1 MARRREKN
9 LHLPVRMYLR
19 RDCYYH
25 VSTKQGKHKWTR
37 LGRDYH
43 DAIRR
48 YSELEQTIASADLV
62 GEWRRNLYDRA
73 KSGAKKRNIPFELS
87 REDLDMLVE
96 RSGYQCAVTG
106 IPFEAP
112 VAGTKSPW
120 TPSLDRIDSN
130 LGYSF
135 ENCRLV
141 CVAVNYA
148 LNQWGTDV
156 LLRIADG
163 IRANAAPDCI
173 RVYKELAVDEIES
186 T

>member
-1 MARRREKN
+1 MARKRINNTE
-9 LHLPVRMYLR
+9 LPVRMYLR
-19 RDCYYH
+19 HGTYYH
-25 VSTKQGKHKWTR
+25 IAKNQDGQKWTR
-37 LGRDYH
+37 LGRDYR
-43 DAIRR
+43 DALHR
-48 YSELEQTIASADLV
+48 YAELEQTIISADLV
-62 GEWRRNLYDRA
+62 GEWRKKMYDRA
-73 KSGAKKRNIPFELS
+73 KAGARQRRIPFELS
-87 REDLDMLVE
+87 REDLDALVE
-96 RSGYQCAVTG
+96 RSGYRCAVTG
-106 IPFEAP
+106 IAFEAP

-163 IRANAAPDCI
+163 IRSKSNADCR
-173 RVYKELAVDEIES
+173 RVYKNKDFTGAELS
-186 T
+186 